1 MNKILIE
8 NAKIINPGGAFEQFG
23 DICIDNGIISYIGDK
38 VSNDADIVIDAAG
51 MVAAPGLVDM
61 HVHMRDPG
69 FTYKDDIITVGECAA
84 AGGITSLAAM
94 PNTNPAAD
102 CEEIIKYIK
111 DKSEKSKVRV
121 YPVGA
126 ITKALAGKELTDFVS
141 LKNAGAV
148 ALSDDGEPVSTSKL
162 MLETMKKTAGMNMNI
177 LAHCEDKDLI
187 CGGIVNE
194 GIVSETLGVKGNP
207 TLSESIGVIREITLA
222 KSANARI
229 HICHVSTASSIEF
242 IKYAK
247 SKGVKVTAETCPH
260 YFVFNEEY
268 LMNKDADYR
277 MNPPLRTE
285 QDRLEIIQAIIDG
298 TIDSVATDHAPHT
311 REEKSGFYDAPNG
324 VIGLETSLAAGITY
338 LVNKGYISLYKL
350 IDMMST
356 VPANIL
362 GIEAGNIKVGAPA
375 DIVVFDAAEHW
386 TVDPYKLHGKSIN
399 TPFKGMDLCG
409 RVKYTICRGEIVY
422 KD

>member
-207 TLSESIGVIREITLA
+207 TLSESICVIREITLA